1 MLDLSQVQS
10 FLAIVDTGSFHD
22 AARRLDLA
30 QPTISQHLRKL
41 EAALGT
47 ALIVRNHARCV
58 PTGKGAAFVPFA
70 RRLLRAEAEARG
82 SVAQARLV
90 VGAASN
96 LGIYLLPAVVQQFR
110 RKFGDEPRI
119 ELSIAPNPVIAERL
133 LRGDVDLAVTE
144 WWGGEPG
151 FEAMPFR
158 SEPLVV
164 IVAPDHPAAGRLSIS
179 FEELAQEPLIGG
191 EPGTGTGRLLREAFG
206 PDLSAR
212 LSVVSELGSTEA
224 VKQAVAAGLGV
235 SIVLAAAV
243 ADEVRAGSL
252 CSLAIDGAELRKPLF
267 VTLPENTPTAAWPA
281 AFRNLL
287 VGQD

>member
-1 MLDLSQVQS
+1 VLDLSQVQS

-30 QPTISQHLRKL
+30 QPTVSQHLRKL
-41 EAALGT
+41 ETALGT
-47 ALIVRNHARCV
+47 ALIVRNHIRC
-58 PTGKGAAFVPFA
+58 TTTRKGAEFLPHA

-82 SVAQARLV
+82 SLELSRLV

-96 LGIYLLPAVVQQFR
+96 LGIYLLPPVVQRFR
-110 RKFGDEPRI
+110 RRFGAEPRI
-119 ELSIAPNPVIAERL
+119 ELSIASNPVIAEQL

-151 FEAMPFR
+151 FEAVAFR

-164 IVAPDHPAAGRLSIS
+164 IVPPDHPAAGRGSIG
-179 FEELAQEPLIGG
+179 FEELVGEPLIGG

-206 PDLSAR
+206 PKLASQ

-224 VKQAVAAGLGV
+224 VKRAVAAGLGV
-235 SIVLAAAV
+235 SIVLEAAV
-243 ADEVRAGSL
+243 AEEVRAGSL
-252 CSLAIDGAELRKPLF
+252 CALAIEGTELRKPLF
-267 VTLPENTPTAAWPA
+267 VTLPENTPSEAWPA
-281 AFRNLL
+281 TFRSLL
-287 VGQD
+287 VS